1 MEAPGEPS
9 GMTESSD
16 VGARLK
22 RAREARNLSQVA
34 LAKSAGV
41 DQTTISKAERG
52 KLDLGDTTAGR
63 IADALGVSVG
73 WLLTGSGTGPAAE
86 DQSHTRRIAAPPAVF
101 EEALET
107 AFDKA
112 RGHRLSDVDVI
123 RRLFSGES
131 VPVSAT
137 TESLERIAARLLDA
151 AAELRREGDQIT
163 MPKVLMKVAS

>member
-1 MEAPGEPS
+1 
-9 GMTESSD
+9 MTGNEE

-22 RAREARNLSQVA
+22 RAREARSLSQVA
-34 LAKSAGV
+34 LAKLAGV

-52 KLDLGDTTAGR
+52 KLDLGDATAGR
-63 IADALGVSVG
+63 IADALGVSMT
-73 WLLTGSGTGPAAE
+73 WLLRGDGTGPAAE
-86 DQSHTRRIAAPPAVF
+86 DQSHTRRVAAPPVAF

-112 RGHRLSDVDVI
+112 RGHRLADVDAI

-137 TESLERIAARLLDA
+137 SESLGRVAARLLDA
-151 AAELRREGDQIT
+151 AAELRGEGDQIT
-163 MPKVLMKVAS
+163 LPKVLMKVAS